1 MMILM
6 DFPYIPLLIGYYYLV
21 SWGLHGIT
29 LTHSR
34 GTDQPTIMRCDD
46 SLDDSYPPRNERQ
59 KRCRR
64 EFLLLYFFWDAKLG
78 IMQYLDFGLVYQ
90 HLYFDVFGF
99 LLLSFPDKSSGL
111 LTVDGLTIVQ
121 FGPSTLGGQCVVKIG
136 KESTRN
142 PIIFQPWINKDLSC

>member
-64 EFLLLYFFWDAKLG
+64 EFLLLYFFLG
-78 IMQYLDFGLVYQ
+78 CQIRNHVVPGFWIGIPAFIFWCVRIPSAEFSRQIKWIADSWWLDNCIVRAINTGRLVPRK
-90 HLYFDVFGF
+90 DREVVN
-99 LLLSFPDKSSGL
+99 SESDN
-111 LTVDGLTIVQ
+111 I
-121 FGPSTLGGQCVVKIG
+121 STL
-136 KESTRN
+136 
-142 PIIFQPWINKDLSC
+142 D